1 MGFDLEVGARSGA
14 EDHDDGEDG
23 GGGEGYPEGA
33 WQAVGLDVDCAL
45 GLGCL
50 SVHGQ
55 WSVWGL
61 NLRMK

>member
-1 MGFDLEVGARSGA
+1 MGFDLEVGAGGGA
-14 EDHDDGEDG
+14 KDHDDGEDG

-55 WSVWGL
+55 
-61 NLRMK
+61 